1 MHNRAHGRDEASDAG
16 AFTDDHR
23 HTDASP
29 TQSDGAVTPP

>member
-1 MHNRAHGRDEASDAG
+1 MYNRAHARAEASDAG

-29 TQSDGAVTPP
+29 THSDA